1 MLPVSCTISCTPA
14 FYIINYNIK
23 KNKSDKMIK
32 INNPADCCGC
42 TACASICAHDAII
55 MKPDALGFLYPEVD
69 KDKCVDCGLCEK
81 VCAFNDHYDTST
93 NLEKPLA
100 YGARHKD
107 MNEVETSRSGAAFI
121 AISDYI
127 LEQGGV
133 VYGAGYTDHFR
144 VVHKRAT
151 TKEERDEFKGSKYV
165 QSDMTGVFRQVKQD
179 LRDGL
184 TVLFSGTPCQT
195 SGLNSYVGKRLRENL
210 FLVDIV
216 CHGVPSPYMWRDYI
230 AYLEK
235 KQGSPIVWVNF
246 RDKQKYGWAAHHET
260 FKFKSGGGKM
270 SFTFLFYKH
279 IMFRKSC
286 GNCHFANT
294 KRPSDITIADFWGW
308 EKTDPKFNADNKGV
322 SLVLLNTEKGRKLFE
337 AVQDRLNTIPAKLDD
352 CLQPNMMHAT
362 INDPRRDQFEK
373 EYIKKGF
380 KFVYFKYDEDG
391 WRNKLYW
398 YKKKIKRFFHL
409 DKEQKA

>member
-1 MLPVSCTISCTPA
+1 MID
-14 FYIINYNIK
+14 IK
-23 KNKSDKMIK
+23 
-32 INNPADCCGC
+32 NPADCCGC
-42 TACASICAHDAII
+42 TACASICAHDAIT
-55 MKPDALGFLYPEVD
+55 MKPDGLGFLYPEVD
-69 KDKCVDCGLCEK
+69 KEKCVDCGLCEK
-81 VCAFNDHYDTST
+81 VCAFNDHYDTT
-93 NLEKPLA
+93 LNLDKPLA

-107 MNEVETSRSGAAFI
+107 MNEVKTSRSGAAFV

-127 LEQGGV
+127 LEEGGV

-144 VVHKRAT
+144 VVHKRAI

-165 QSDMTGVFRQVKQD
+165 QSDMTGVFRQVKKD

-216 CHGVPSPYMWRDYI
+216 CHGVPSPYIWRDYI

-235 KQGSPIVWVNF
+235 KQGSPVVWVNF
-246 RDKQKYGWAAHHET
+246 RDKQKYGWTAHKET
-260 FKFKSGGGKM
+260 FKFQNGLGKM
-270 SFTFLFYKH
+270 SFTYQFYKH

-286 GNCHFANT
+286 GNCHFTNT

-308 EKTDPKFNADNKGV
+308 EKSDSNFNTDNKGC

-337 AVQDRLNTIPAKLDD
+337 AVKDRMNTFTANLDD
-352 CLQPNMMHAT
+352 CLQPNMMHPSE
-362 INDPRRDQFEK
+362 IHPRRVKFEE
-373 EYIKKGF
+373 EYARKGF
-380 KFVYFKYDEDG
+380 KYVYFKYGEEG
-391 WRNKLYW
+391 WRYKLRILLRR
-398 YKKKIKRFFHL
+398 IKRCITIIL
-409 DKEQKA
+409 KKNNG

>member
-1 MLPVSCTISCTPA
+1 
-14 FYIINYNIK
+14 
-23 KNKSDKMIK
+23 MIQ

-42 TACASICAHDAII
+42 TACASICAHDAIT

-69 KDKCVDCGLCEK
+69 KEKCVDCGLCEK
-81 VCAFNDHYDTST
+81 ICAFNDKYDTSL
-93 NLEKPLA
+93 NLDKPLA

-127 LEQGGV
+127 LEEGGV

-165 QSDMTGVFRQVKQD
+165 QSDMTGVFRQVKKD

-184 TVLFSGTPCQT
+184 TVLFSGTPCHT
-195 SGLNSYVGKRLRENL
+195 SGLNSYVGKRLREKL

-260 FKFKSGGGKM
+260 FKFKNGGGKDE
-270 SFTFLFYKH
+270 L
-279 IMFRKSC
+279 
-286 GNCHFANT
+286 
-294 KRPSDITIADFWGW
+294 
-308 EKTDPKFNADNKGV
+308 
-322 SLVLLNTEKGRKLFE
+322 
-337 AVQDRLNTIPAKLDD
+337 
-352 CLQPNMMHAT
+352 
-362 INDPRRDQFEK
+362 
-373 EYIKKGF
+373 YISI
-380 KFVYFKYDEDG
+380 
-391 WRNKLYW
+391 L
-398 YKKKIKRFFHL
+398 
-409 DKEQKA
+409 

>member
-1 MLPVSCTISCTPA
+1 
-14 FYIINYNIK
+14 
-23 KNKSDKMIK
+23 MIQ

-42 TACASICAHDAII
+42 TACASICAHDAIK
-55 MKPDALGFLYPEVD
+55 MEPDALGFLYPKVD

-81 VCAFNDHYDTST
+81 VCAFNDNYDTSL
-93 NLEKPLA
+93 NLEKPIV

-195 SGLNSYVGKRLRENL
+195 SGLNSYIGKRLRENL

-260 FKFKSGGGKM
+260 FKFKMGGKM
-270 SFTFLFYKH
+270 SFTYLFYKH

-286 GNCHFANT
+286 GNCHFTNT

-308 EKTDPKFNADNKGV
+308 EKTNPNFNADNKGC

-337 AVQDRLNTIPAKLDD
+337 AVHDRLNTMPAKLED
-352 CLQPNMMHAT
+352 CLQPNMMHPSE
-362 INDPRRDQFEK
+362 IHPRREKFEE
-373 EYIKKGF
+373 EYAKKGF
-380 KFVYFKYDEDG
+380 KYVYFKYGEEG
-391 WRNKLYW
+391 WRYKLRILLRR
-398 YKKKIKRFFHL
+398 IKRCITIIL
-409 DKEQKA
+409 KKNNG